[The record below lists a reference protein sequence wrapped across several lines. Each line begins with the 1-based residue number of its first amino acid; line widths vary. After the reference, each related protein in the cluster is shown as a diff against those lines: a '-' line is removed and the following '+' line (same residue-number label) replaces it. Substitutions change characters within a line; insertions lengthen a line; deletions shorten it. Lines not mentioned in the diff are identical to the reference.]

1 MESNIVLLIP
11 LGVWDFDRHVDCK
24 IAKRPPSEGAAERGG
39 GGDSAAPSLSAPTGF
54 MPALAGAPLKIT
66 DNPLPELKIV

>member
-24 IAKRPPSEGAAERGG
+24 IAKRPPSEGAAEGG
-39 GGDSAAPSLSAPTGF
+39 CGGNSAAPERRSPAAPPEYLEGGTR
-54 MPALAGAPLKIT
+54 AEKY
-66 DNPLPELKIV
+66 PLPF